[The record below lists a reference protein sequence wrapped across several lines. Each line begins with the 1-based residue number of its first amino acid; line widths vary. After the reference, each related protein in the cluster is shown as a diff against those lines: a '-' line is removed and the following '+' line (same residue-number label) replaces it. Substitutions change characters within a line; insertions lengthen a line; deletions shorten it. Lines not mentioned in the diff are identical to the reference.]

1 MFFLISLE
9 NKATLKHEIHIRR
22 KLTKCGEKTSLM
34 VLTAI
39 GPSILSNGTFG
50 KTTDPSETEYTSTS
64 EQSIP
69 LR

>member
-1 MFFLISLE
+1 
-9 NKATLKHEIHIRR
+9 LKHDINFIII
-22 KLTKCGEKTSLM
+22 KNVEKASFM

-50 KTTDPSETEYTSTS
+50 KTTDPSVAEYTSTS